1 MQVARRSVFAVCAIL
16 QLYNILY
23 FYDTVGK
30 MKAFKKA
37 PTVAV
42 TTLLLWNVYDNKKNK
57 DFDQFSCLFAR
68 AGIGSSSW
76 VAFFSS
82 ATQVVTL
89 RSNTMIPAFLNFSE
103 WTCFVMTLGL
113 SIW

>member
-16 QLYNILY
+16 QSYNILY

-42 TTLLLWNVYDNKKNK
+42 TTPLLWHVYDKKKNK
-57 DFDQFSCLFAR
+57 DFDQFSWLSASGFFFICNTSGHIEKQHHDSCL
-68 AGIGSSSW
+68 
-76 VAFFSS
+76 
-82 ATQVVTL
+82 
-89 RSNTMIPAFLNFSE
+89 LNFSE

-113 SIW
+113 SIR

>member
-1 MQVARRSVFAVCAIL
+1 MQVARRSVFAVYAIL

-42 TTLLLWNVYDNKKNK
+42 TTLLL
-57 DFDQFSCLFAR
+57 
-68 AGIGSSSW
+68 
-76 VAFFSS
+76 
-82 ATQVVTL
+82 
-89 RSNTMIPAFLNFSE
+89 
-103 WTCFVMTLGL
+103 
-113 SIW
+113 